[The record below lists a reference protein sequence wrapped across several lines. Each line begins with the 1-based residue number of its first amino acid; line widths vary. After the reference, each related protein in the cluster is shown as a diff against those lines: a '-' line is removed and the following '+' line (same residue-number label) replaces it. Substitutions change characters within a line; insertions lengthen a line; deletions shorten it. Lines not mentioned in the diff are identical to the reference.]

1 MAKILGW
8 LIAFLYAVQAAIS
21 VAMPRTVK
29 PSLMRDELRSWHYF
43 MGLILFVALL
53 WRLWLWWR
61 DRPAPTNRALP
72 PSANAWTAQLALMTY
87 VVLAFMPPLGFL
99 SAWSDSLPVRLG
111 PFATLPAL
119 VGEDRTLWMF
129 SGYFHSALGFGAT
142 LLTAVAAITAVYL
155 VFRRGV
161 GLLAAFP
168 PGFGAQVWI
177 TVLVSVYAL
186 STFKGPGPGVVAVSI
201 YLAVTALFFVA
212 ARWRAGRAS
221 APAASA
227 VTTGPRAVA
236 VLASLVIV
244 LIAAYLPYQTFRVT
258 PWPIGVTV
266 DAPEGVTSHAAP
278 VMAVTITP
286 ETEYEREVKAE
297 TYKWCGFC
305 HTMQK
310 GGKHLVGPNLYAIF
324 GQQAGRVPGFTYS
337 QAMADAGQTGLVWND
352 ETLDKFL
359 AGPDQFLPGTSMIIS
374 IGPVKTARERAAII
388 NILKRDTMLPA
399 PGVP

>member
-8 LIAFLYAVQAAIS
+8 LIALLYAVQAAIS

-29 PSLMRDELRSWHYF
+29 PSLMRDELRSWHYLV
-43 MGLILFVALL
+43 GLILFGALL
-53 WRLWLWWR
+53 WRLWVWWR
-61 DRPAPTNRALP
+61 ERPVPANPALP

-87 VVLAFMPPLGFL
+87 VVLALMPPLGIL
-99 SAWSDSLPVRLG
+99 AAWADGLPVSLG
-111 PFATLPAL
+111 PFVTLPAL
-119 VGEDRTLWMF
+119 IGEDRTLWMF
-129 SGYFHSALGFGAT
+129 GGYFHSALGFGAT
-142 LLTAVAAITAVYL
+142 LLTAMAAITAVYL
-155 VFRRGV
+155 LLRRGV

-168 PGFGAQVWI
+168 AGFGAQVWI
-177 TVLVSVYAL
+177 TVLVSVYAV
-186 STFKGPGPGVVAVSI
+186 STFKGPGPGVVAVSL
-201 YLAVTALFFVA
+201 YLAMTALFFAV

-221 APAASA
+221 APATSA

-266 DAPEGVTSHAAP
+266 DAPEGVTSHAEP
-278 VMAVTITP
+278 LVAVTITP
-286 ETEYEREVKAE
+286 ETEYESQVKAE

-324 GQQAGRVPGFTYS
+324 GQQAGRVPNFTYS
-337 QAMADAGQTGLVWND
+337 QAMAEAGEKGLVWND
-352 ETLDKFL
+352 ETLSEFL

-374 IGPVKTARERAAII
+374 IGAIKDPRERAAII
-388 NILKRDTMLPA
+388 NLLKRDTMLPA
-399 PGVP
+399 AAVP

>member
-1 MAKILGW
+1 MAKVLGW

-29 PSLMRDELRSWHYF
+29 PSLMRDELRSWHYLA
-43 MGLILFVALL
+43 GLILFVALL
-53 WRLWLWWR
+53 WRLWVWWR
-61 DRPAPTNRALP
+61 ERPAPANRGLP

-87 VVLAFMPPLGFL
+87 VVLALMPPLGIL
-99 SAWSDSLPVRLG
+99 AAWADGLPVSLG
-111 PFATLPAL
+111 PFVTLPAL
-119 VGEDRTLWMF
+119 IGEDRTLWMF
-129 SGYFHSALGFGAT
+129 GGYFHSALGFGAT
-142 LLTAVAAITAVYL
+142 LLTAMAAITAVYL
-155 VFRRGV
+155 LLRRGV

-168 PGFGAQVWI
+168 AGFGAQVWI
-177 TVLVSVYAL
+177 TVLVSVYAV
-186 STFKGPGPGVVAVSI
+186 STFKGPGPGVVAVSL
-201 YLAVTALFFVA
+201 YLAMTALFFAV

-221 APAASA
+221 APATSA

-278 VMAVTITP
+278 LMAVTITP
-286 ETEYEREVKAE
+286 ETGYESQVRAE

-324 GQQAGRVPGFTYS
+324 GQQAGRVPNFTYS
-337 QAMADAGQTGLVWND
+337 QAMAEAGQKGLVWND

-374 IGPVKTARERAAII
+374 VGPVKTARERAAII
-388 NILKRDTMLPA
+388 NLLKRDTMLPPPA
-399 PGVP
+399 VP